1 MLKRIS
7 QISLINYNLHHF
19 ITKCD
24 IIFPTVTKV
33 YYKMCQVFI
42 INCDRSITK
51 WDSHFK
57 NPTINTK
64 CDIYYK
70 MCRYNVFKKND
81 KSVHDILN

>member
-51 WDSHFK
+51 
-57 NPTINTK
+57 
-64 CDIYYK
+64 
-70 MCRYNVFKKND
+70 
-81 KSVHDILN
+81 